1 MESFNS
7 LKSFGNISFLKKIL
21 NIVRNANEE
30 KIKNI
35 FITPILCYAYLESLG
50 WKKDN
55 CINFL
60 SNIEFEAGDGRTKC
74 DILFKKS
81 KNNYILVEVKKVDEL
96 NRYINNLNNPKKL
109 DRIYKGSSSVKLK
122 EEIEIPSILLDSNNK
137 IYNLD
142 GDILGQTIKYTLNY
156 KNVDKI
162 DIIITSAC
170 CWVFISLN
178 NSKLNKMYEKLKNS
192 SYIAG
197 DNEDNSYKVL
207 NISNLNILNIM
218 EILNLTEN
226 LNLEKNLKIFLEKIK
241 NLFSKE

>member
-1 MESFNS
+1 M
-7 LKSFGNISFLKKIL
+7 
-21 NIVRNANEE
+21 
-30 KIKNI
+30 
-35 FITPILCYAYLESLG
+35 
-50 WKKDN
+50 
-55 CINFL
+55 
-60 SNIEFEAGDGRTKC
+60 
-74 DILFKKS
+74 
-81 KNNYILVEVKKVDEL
+81 
-96 NRYINNLNNPKKL
+96 
-109 DRIYKGSSSVKLK
+109 
-122 EEIEIPSILLDSNNK
+122 
-137 IYNLD
+137 
-142 GDILGQTIKYTLNY
+142 
-156 KNVDKI
+156 DKI

>member
-1 MESFNS
+1 M
-7 LKSFGNISFLKKIL
+7 
-21 NIVRNANEE
+21 
-30 KIKNI
+30 
-35 FITPILCYAYLESLG
+35 
-50 WKKDN
+50 
-55 CINFL
+55 
-60 SNIEFEAGDGRTKC
+60 
-74 DILFKKS
+74 FKKC

-109 DRIYKGSSSVKLK
+109 DIMYKWSNSVKLK
-122 EEIEIPSILLDSNNK
+122 KEIEIPSILLYSNNK